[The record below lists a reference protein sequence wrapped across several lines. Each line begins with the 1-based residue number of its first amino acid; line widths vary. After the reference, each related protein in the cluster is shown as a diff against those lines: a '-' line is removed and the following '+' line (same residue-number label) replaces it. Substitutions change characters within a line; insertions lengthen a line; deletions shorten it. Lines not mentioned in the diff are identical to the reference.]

1 MQNSFKFILIYGI
14 FEWNIDKT
22 ALDYAKEKNY
32 AKIVE
37 LLSNGPIRVSKE
49 EKKSM
54 RTTLKISIL
63 EIKMEQLMKD
73 VEEKQ
78 KQNQPLEKDNSL
90 MKEVYQLSEEL
101 NLIKNEK
108 NQLQANNE
116 VHTDDN

>member
-1 MQNSFKFILIYGI
+1 MVFLN
-14 FEWNIDKT
+14 ENIDKT
-22 ALDYAKEKNY
+22 ALDYAKEKNN
-32 AKIVE
+32 AEIVE
-37 LLSNGPIRVSKE
+37 LLSNGPIKVSKE

-78 KQNQPLEKDNSL
+78 KQNQPLDKDDPL
-90 MKEVYQLSEEL
+90 MKEIYQLSEEL

-108 NQLQANNE
+108 NNFK
-116 VHTDDN
+116 

>member
-1 MQNSFKFILIYGI
+1 
-14 FEWNIDKT
+14 
-22 ALDYAKEKNY
+22 
-32 AKIVE
+32 
-37 LLSNGPIRVSKE
+37 
-49 EKKSM
+49 M

-101 NLIKNEK
+101 TLIKNEK